1 MFVHKTQM
9 SHKIITFAS
18 KHYVDGMENLNQLK
32 FMLVKKK
39 KTNAIL
45 KDLRLRYKDKYF
57 GRRFLKCN
65 ETS

>member
-32 FMLVKKK
+32 FVLVKKK
-39 KTNAIL
+39 KTDAML
-45 KDLRLRYKDKYF
+45 KYI
-57 GRRFLKCN
+57 
-65 ETS
+65 